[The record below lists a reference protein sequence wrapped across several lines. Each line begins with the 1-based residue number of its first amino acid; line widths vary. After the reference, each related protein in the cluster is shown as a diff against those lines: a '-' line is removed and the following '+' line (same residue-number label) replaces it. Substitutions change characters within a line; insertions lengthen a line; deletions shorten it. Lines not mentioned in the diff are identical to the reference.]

1 MIKSEW
7 IPGRNGTYYYLTAD
21 GSMAEN
27 MAIKSKD
34 GNDYYYVDESGKWD
48 GKTLTKDEVRKKGYA
63 VGYRNGTTKAKKGLN
78 LMDED
83 GLGSEVIISK
93 YGVLQQF
100 KGGEHVFNSE
110 QTNRLWD
117 ISKNPKDYIDNIVN
131 QKIPKDAL
139 NSIKRNQ
146 NVNVDINIG
155 GVLDESTM
163 RILNNEFVP
172 MLKKNSR
179 IISDSVAKEVK
190 WQLKK

>member
-1 MIKSEW
+1 M
-7 IPGRNGTYYYLTAD
+7 
-21 GSMAEN
+21 
-27 MAIKSKD
+27 
-34 GNDYYYVDESGKWD
+34 
-48 GKTLTKDEVRKKGYA
+48 
-63 VGYRNGTTKAKKGLN
+63 
-78 LMDED
+78 
-83 GLGSEVIISK
+83 
-93 YGVLQQF
+93 
-100 KGGEHVFNSE
+100 
-110 QTNRLWD
+110 
-117 ISKNPKDYIDNIVN
+117 

-172 MLKKNSR
+172 MLKKNFR